1 MHLLEAQS
9 RAARA
14 AVALVGC
21 AWILPLSVLLLVLG
35 SAGCGYSAG
44 LAPTLPDGRKS
55 VSIGVE
61 IFGNESQVPNL
72 ERRLHQALSDAA
84 RRHTSLE
91 LVSPERADL
100 VVRGAIEGFRRG
112 PGARTGQNRVVET
125 REIVTVAAQLVD
137 RAGDAE
143 VGRTRTEVGFGT
155 AIDVP
160 GREGDAVDNALR
172 NAADRIVLTLVAGL
186 HHGVVRPADGGT
198 PSPRR

>member
-1 MHLLEAQS
+1 MHLLEAPS
-9 RAARA
+9 RAARS

-100 VVRGAIEGFRRG
+100 VVRGAIEGS
-112 PGARTGQNRVVET
+112 
-125 REIVTVAAQLVD
+125 
-137 RAGDAE
+137 
-143 VGRTRTEVGFGT
+143 
-155 AIDVP
+155 
-160 GREGDAVDNALR
+160 
-172 NAADRIVLTLVAGL
+172 AADPEREPVRTASW
-186 HHGVVRPADGGT
+186 RPAR
-198 PSPRR
+198 S